1 MRLTYALSSYDRSHR
16 VRREYPAQPSRS
28 FVKAFLQLLYVET
41 SSLTANVIDIDNTS
55 RTITTSANAGL
66 SITHPGLAAKDD
78 SFAFSGDIGSAGEWP
93 YDIFADEK
101 GIIVGTSST
110 AVAVADDN
118 LVAPIANGTSAGQ
131 FVYYGCWG
139 LNYTTG
145 ASSASFDV
153 ERIFKNSSGG
163 SITVAEIG
171 IYCTATNQTTPS
183 ASQVF
188 GFCILRD
195 VISPTVA
202 VGNGEYLKVKYT
214 ITVSV

>member
-1 MRLTYALSSYDRSHR
+1 MQVHYTLSHYDRRHR
-16 VRREYPAQPSRS
+16 LVGKTPPEPSRS
-28 FVKAFLQLLYVET
+28 FVKAFLQLLYVEMAD
-41 SSLTANVIDIDNTS
+41 LTQNIIDITNTS
-55 RTITTSANAGL
+55 KTIADAQRASL
-66 SITHPGLAAKDD
+66 SVAHPGLDAKDD
-78 SFAFSGDIGSAGEWP
+78 FFLFDNFQRGTDFPYNVFSDG
-93 YDIFADEK
+93 K
-101 GIIVGTSST
+101 GIIVGTSNT

-118 LVAPIANGTSAGQ
+118 LVAPIAHGTSAGQ

-171 IYCTATNQTTPS
+171 MYCTATNAINPVSTE
-183 ASQVF
+183 VF
-188 GFCILRD
+188 SFCLLRD

-202 VGNGEYLKVKYT
+202 VLNGEYLKVKYT
-214 ITVSV
+214 VTVSV